1 MSTVTE
7 IIAAV
12 KHLSEAE
19 KDEFLEQLR
28 ALDFEDG
35 WDRQMDADAKA
46 GKLDFLVREA
56 DDAIRSGTLRDWPDK
71 PQA

>member
-1 MSTVTE
+1 MSGVAE

-12 KHLSEAE
+12 RHLNE

-28 ALDFEDG
+28 AIEFEDD
-35 WDRQMDADAKA
+35 WDRQMNADAKA

-56 DDAIRSGTLRDWPDK
+56 DEAARGGTLRDWPNDR
-71 PQA
+71 QE

>member
-1 MSTVTE
+1 MSTVAE

-12 KHLSEAE
+12 KGLTEAQ

-28 ALDFEDG
+28 ALEFEDD
-35 WDRQMDADAKA
+35 WDRQMDAHASA

-56 DDAIRSGTLRDWPDK
+56 DDATQAETLRDWPDG
-71 PQA
+71 PRA

>member
-1 MSTVTE
+1 MSTVAE

-12 KHLSEAE
+12 KDLSEAE

-28 ALDFEDG
+28 AVEFEDD
-35 WDRQMDADAKA
+35 WDRQMDADAKS

-56 DDAIRSGTLRDWPDK
+56 DDAIEGGTLRDWPDG
-71 PQA
+71 PPA